1 MKKVIFLLCVLT
13 QFVNAQDKV
22 YAGYQF
28 GFGTD
33 YTNASNGAFIQLDNI
48 GFEYDFGAYIDDMA
62 YSAFDFT
69 LHNLDGTVDV
79 QVNQDMNWSPGGSFQ
94 RFGVFGT
101 IPINSTYH
109 PFEVRAGGGAL
120 VTELLTMDGTRSK
133 NSLYFSIGGNLEFSD
148 IIYFTTS
155 YVWSDLGNQNT
166 FRMGVGFR
174 LF

>member
-13 QFVNAQDKV
+13 QFANAQDKV

-48 GFEYDFGAYIDDMA
+48 GFEYDFGAYIDHMA

-69 LHNLDGTVDV
+69 E
-79 QVNQDMNWSPGGSFQ
+79 DMNWSPGGSFQ
-94 RFGVFGT
+94 RIGVFGT
-101 IPINSTYH
+101 IPLNSTYH

-120 VTELLTMDGTRSK
+120 LTELITMDGTRSK
-133 NSLYFSIGGNLEFSD
+133 NSMYFSIGGNLEFSD